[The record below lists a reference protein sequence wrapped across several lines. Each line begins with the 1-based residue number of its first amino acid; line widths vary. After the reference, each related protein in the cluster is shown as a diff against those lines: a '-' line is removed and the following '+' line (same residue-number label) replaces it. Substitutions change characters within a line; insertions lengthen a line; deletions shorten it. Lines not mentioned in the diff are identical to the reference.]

1 MRVPL
6 TARRFNQEIGKE
18 ISPEY
23 SLEGLMLKLK
33 LQPFAHLMQRADS
46 MEKNLMLGM
55 IEGRRIRERQRM
67 RWLDGIT
74 DSMDISLSKLQE
86 IVKDR
91 EALGMLQF
99 MGWQRTGHDLAIEQQ
114 QCCFYYI
121 MVIHFNSLSLTFFIC
136 KMGIIIPPSQGCF

>member
-1 MRVPL
+1 MRVPW
-6 TARRFNQEIGKE
+6 TARRSNQSILKE
-18 ISPEY
+18 INPEY

-74 DSMDISLSKLQE
+74 DSMDISLRKLWD
-86 IVKDR
+86 IVNDKK
-91 EALGMLQF
+91 AWNAAVHGVAN
-99 MGWQRTGHDLAIEQQ
+99 GWLD
-114 QCCFYYI
+114 
-121 MVIHFNSLSLTFFIC
+121 
-136 KMGIIIPPSQGCF
+136 